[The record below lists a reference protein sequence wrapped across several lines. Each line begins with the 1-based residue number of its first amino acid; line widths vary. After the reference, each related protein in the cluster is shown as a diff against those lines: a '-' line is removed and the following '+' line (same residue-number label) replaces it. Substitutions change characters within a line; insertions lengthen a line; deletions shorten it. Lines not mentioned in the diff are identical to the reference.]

1 VADCLHPNDFGAV
14 RGQMTTAPTTLTGVE
29 PFIIIIII
37 VLYKML
43 ACEYDKA

>member
-1 VADCLHPNDFGAV
+1 MHPNDFGAVRGV